1 MIPCQRWLPA
11 VLVLMMIAPPVS
23 SQTTEEGIDP
33 EALID
38 QILLVD
44 KAQRDAISDLVMDAE
59 LVEGKR
65 DENGE
70 LQEKERFIK
79 KIYIKYLK
87 DTTLYHEEYLEY
99 YKNGELQDQK
109 ELKKQA
115 RERAEQRRKRHTRNV
130 AFPMLSPFYKEN
142 RDKYQIDYVGVA
154 PEKING
160 LVCHRF
166 TVTAKVEGPD
176 MINGD
181 YYFDAEGF
189 HLVQVDFQPAKLT
202 KKLMFRLSQL
212 DMSVTYQPVIDD
224 YWLPVRFEIQGKGRA
239 ALLFGV
245 NFAAVEY
252 YTNHQ
257 INVGLDMAMFEVED
271 GK

>member
-1 MIPCQRWLPA
+1 MIHCPRWFLA
-11 VLVLMMIAPPVS
+11 VFAFMIMTSAVS
-23 SQTTEEGIDP
+23 SQTVEEGIDP

-44 KAQRDAISDLVMDAE
+44 RAQRDAISDLVMDAE

-65 DENGE
+65 DDNAE
-70 LQEKERFIK
+70 LQEKERIIK
-79 KIYIKYLK
+79 KIYIKYLP
-87 DTTLYHEEYLEY
+87 DTALYHEEYLEY
-99 YKNGELQDQK
+99 YKDGELQDQK

-115 RERAEQRRKRHTRNV
+115 KERTEKRIKRNTQNV
-130 AFPMLSPFYKEN
+130 SFPMLKPFYKEN
-142 RDKYQIDYVGVA
+142 RDKYQIDYIGVA

-160 LVCHRF
+160 VVCHRF
-166 TVTAKVEGPD
+166 TVTAKGEEPD

-181 YYFDAEGF
+181 YYFEAEGF
-189 HLVQVDFQPAKLT
+189 HLVRVDFQPAKLT
-202 KKLMFRLSQL
+202 KKMMFRLSQL
-212 DMSVTYQPVIDD
+212 DMSISYEPVIDD

-239 ALLFGV
+239 AFFFGV
-245 NFAAVEY
+245 SFAAAEY
-252 YTNHQ
+252 YRNHQ